1 MLHTRPLQG
10 LESDLKIYSTVLTE
24 LGHKADK
31 IHEMDAKEGQEVQA
45 KQVRLEQDLDKL
57 RALAAERRFKLEATK
72 AFHEYARESGEV
84 EEWITAQMQTA
95 ASEDYG
101 QDYEHLQVL

>member
-1 MLHTRPLQG
+1 MFLQG
-10 LESDLKIYSTVLTE
+10 LESDLMIYGTVLTE
-24 LGHKADK
+24 LGHQAEK

-57 RALAAERRFKLEATK
+57 RAQAEERRFKLEATK

-84 EEWITAQMQTA
+84 EEWIAAQMQTA
-95 ASEDYG
+95 SSEDYG
-101 QDYEHLQVL
+101 QDYEHLQVRYFTF